1 MGVLNEHHVCN
12 LMDVGL
18 PRLKDSCHVEDRRTH
33 LCLSQL
39 TVSLHVLEAASL
51 SAQLSLH
58 VIQFL
63 LSGGQLTP
71 ARLDTDPQGIQLTSL
86 ISHLPLQAVMLAAG
100 SVKQALQLP
109 DLTLFCKTWV
119 SL

>member
-1 MGVLNEHHVCN
+1 M
-12 LMDVGL
+12 
-18 PRLKDSCHVEDRRTH
+18 EDRRPH

-51 SAQLSLH
+51 RAQLSFH
-58 VIQFL
+58 MIQFL
-63 LSGGQLTP
+63 LSGCQLDP
-71 ARLDTDPQGIQLTSL
+71 AGLDTDPQGIQFATLV
-86 ISHLPLQAVMLAAG
+86 SHLPLEAVMLAAG

-109 DLTLFCKTWV
+109 DLALFCKTWV